1 MSGILGS
8 NDWTSTWAIA
18 QAKAKEERIN
28 VTKHRIPSISFAD
41 LFKKHG
47 FHTIELVS
55 VDVEGAE
62 LIVLSTIDFS
72 AVDIHYIVVEA
83 NPPVQPF
90 VDLLQRNGFVR
101 MKLPR
106 RSKHGKQYDFGHAFD
121 QLSYDNHF
129 DIWFVNENWVEQY

>member
-62 LIVLSTIDFS
+62 LIVLSPIVFS
-72 AVDIHYIVVEA
+72 SVDIH
-83 NPPVQPF
+83 
-90 VDLLQRNGFVR
+90 
-101 MKLPR
+101 
-106 RSKHGKQYDFGHAFD
+106 
-121 QLSYDNHF
+121 
-129 DIWFVNENWVEQY
+129 